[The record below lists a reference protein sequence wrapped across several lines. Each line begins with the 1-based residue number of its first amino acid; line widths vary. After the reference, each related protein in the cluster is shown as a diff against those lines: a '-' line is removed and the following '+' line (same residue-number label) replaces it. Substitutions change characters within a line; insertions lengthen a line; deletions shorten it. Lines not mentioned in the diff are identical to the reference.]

1 MIALHK
7 DADMAGQ
14 LERTLVGAYVGS
26 ADLGEALAIA
36 EPVAGGDYAGWYA
49 AWSKAAEQT
58 SANAAE
64 APDDIAARAY
74 LRAAEYWRQSY
85 YFLRDDLADDRVRTG
100 YAAQRDAFRAAFPHL
115 GFSAEAVTIPYEGAG
130 LPGYLFRPRSAEGTR
145 PTVLLP
151 GGFDDTAEE
160 RIKHGVVGAL
170 ELGWNA
176 LAWDGPGQ
184 GGVLVQQG
192 LTMRPDFEAVLTPV
206 VDWVVQQPGVDPE
219 ALALVGRSL
228 AGYFAPRGATGEQRI
243 KALVCDPGQYDFASR
258 LQSMFKAGEWE
269 RVLNA
274 DPAMD
279 EQLQSNLE
287 GPRNRYMYGS
297 RMAAMGA
304 KTYGEWLRIQ
314 ANYTLK
320 GRVSSIACPTL
331 ITEGEGDF
339 ASEGQVLYDAL
350 TCEKEFRKITAAEGG
365 AGHCCGLGQQV
376 WTQIAFGWLA
386 KTIA

>member
-1 MIALHK
+1 MVALPE

-36 EPVAGGDYAGWYA
+36 GAVTAGDYAGWFT
-49 AWSKAAEQT
+49 AWSKAAEHA
-58 SANAAE
+58 SAKAAE
-64 APDDIAARAY
+64 APDEIAGRAY

-115 GFSAEAVTIPYEGAG
+115 EFAAEAVTIPYGGAG
-130 LPGYLFRPRSAEGTR
+130 LPGYLFRPGSAEGPR

-160 RIKHGVVGAL
+160 RIKHGVHGAL
-170 ELGWNA
+170 ALGWNA

-184 GGVLVQQG
+184 GGVLVEQG
-192 LTMRPDFEAVLTPV
+192 VTMRPDFETVLRPV

-219 ALALVGRSL
+219 ALVLVGRSL
-228 AGYFAPRGATGEQRI
+228 AGYFAPRGASGEPRI

-274 DPAMD
+274 DPKMD

-304 KTYGEWLRIQ
+304 KTYGEWIRIQ
-314 ANYTLK
+314 ANYTLE
-320 GRVSSIACPTL
+320 GRVGSITCPTL

-339 ASEGQVLYDAL
+339 ASQGQQLYDAL
-350 TCEKEFRKITAAEGG
+350 TCDKEFRKIAAADGG
-365 AGHCCGLGQQV
+365 GGHCCGLGQQL
-376 WTQIAFGWLA
+376 WTQIAFGWLEE
-386 KTIA
+386 KIA